1 MTTPIPVESAA
12 PMRILLATQYFS
24 PEITAAPIRL
34 HPFAAGLARRGHD
47 VTVLCEVPNHPRGVI
62 EEEFRGRPLVRRV
75 EDGFRVDRV
84 WVRASPAKR
93 ARARLAS
100 YGSYAVMAALVG
112 SLERRPEVILAS
124 SPPLSVGAVGSLLAA
139 RFRVPWVFDVRDLWP
154 EAAVVLGELGP
165 GRALRFA
172 EWLERRLYRSAAA
185 ITTPTEPF
193 RADIAAKAGDPD
205 KVSVVPNGTTPMWL
219 EAGREEVDRASLGL
233 PADRFLW
240 TYAGNMGL
248 SQALDVAVEAA
259 GLLDEGFQL
268 LLVGEGAARARLER
282 KAAELPG
289 GAVAFRELA
298 APELAARYMRASD
311 ALLVPLADE
320 PALGKSV
327 PIKLY
332 DCCAVG
338 RPVIVAAPGE
348 PRRLAEQGAGL
359 ALPPEDPRALADAV
373 RRLSADPGERER
385 LAAGARE
392 FAERSLREHQVE
404 RLEGILESA
413 RPK

>member
-1 MTTPIPVESAA
+1 
-12 PMRILLATQYFS
+12 MRIMLVTQYFS

-34 HPFAAGLARRGHD
+34 HPFAAGLAERGHE
-47 VTVLCEVPNHPRGVI
+47 VKVLCEVPNHPQGVVQDG
-62 EEEFRGRPLVRRV
+62 FRGRPVVRREV
-75 EDGFRVDRV
+75 DGFRVEHL

-100 YGSYAVMAALVG
+100 YASYAAMAAAAG
-112 SLERRPEVILAS
+112 SLSRRPEIVLAS
-124 SPPLSVGAVGSLLAA
+124 SPPLSVGSVGSLLAA

-172 EWLERRLYRSAAA
+172 EWLERRLYRSADA

-193 RADIAAKAGDPD
+193 RADIAAKVDDPG
-205 KVSVVPNGTTPMWL
+205 KVRLLPNGTTRMWL
-219 EAGREEVDRASLGL
+219 EVGREQVDRASLGL
-233 PADRFLW
+233 PRDRFVW

-259 GLLDEGFQL
+259 GLLDERFQL
-268 LLVGEGAARARLER
+268 LLIGEGAARARLER
-282 KAAELPG
+282 KAAELPEG
-289 GAVAFRELA
+289 VVAFRELA
-298 APELAARYMRASD
+298 DPRLAARYMRASD
-311 ALLVPLADE
+311 ALLVPLANE

-348 PRRLAEQGAGL
+348 PRRLAEEGAGL
-359 ALPPEDPRALADAV
+359 AVAPEDPDALAAAV
-373 RRLSADPGERER
+373 RRLEADPGERER
-385 LAAGARE
+385 LAAGGRE
-392 FAERSLREHQVE
+392 FAAGNLRDRQVGELERILASVLR
-404 RLEGILESA
+404 
-413 RPK
+413 K